1 MKETEMKI
9 KLIAS
14 AKVMASMVEWAEDT
28 SVAIYGCGQILLE
41 ASLGYARVL
50 LEAICHVASVAFDN
64 GRMILEISVTQGSEL
79 LAIITEWIKDGLSS
93 DTVDNT
99 IHMVRDALE
108 VLLMQVCAMLKASY
122 GNGEEYRILSSTL
135 NNIFGVNYNPRLF
148 SDMFKNL

>member
-1 MKETEMKI
+1 MNETEMKI
-9 KLIAS
+9 KFIAS

-41 ASLGYARVL
+41 ASLGYAGVL
-50 LEAICHVASVAFDN
+50 LEAICHVASAAFDN
-64 GRMILEISVTQGSEL
+64 GQMILQIGFNQGSEL
-79 LAIITEWIKDGLSS
+79 VATNTEWIKDGLSS
-93 DTVDNT
+93 ETVDNA
-99 IHMVRDALE
+99 IHTVKDALE
-108 VLLMQVCAMLKASY
+108 VLLRHVHAMLKASY

>member
-1 MKETEMKI
+1 MNETEMKI
-9 KLIAS
+9 KFIAS

-41 ASLGYARVL
+41 AGLGYAGVL
-50 LEAICHVASVAFDN
+50 LEAICHLASVAFDN
-64 GRMILEISVTQGSEL
+64 GRMILEIGFNQGSEL
-79 LAIITEWIKDGLSS
+79 VAIITEWIKDGLSS
-93 DTVDNT
+93 ETVNNT
-99 IHMVRDALE
+99 IHMVKDALE
-108 VLLMQVCAMLKASY
+108 VLLRHLHAMLKASY

>member
-28 SVAIYGCGQILLE
+28 SVAIYGCGRILLE

-50 LEAICHVASVAFDN
+50 LEAICHLASVAFDY
-64 GRMILEISVTQGSEL
+64 GQMIVEIGFTQGSEL
-79 LAIITEWIKDGLSS
+79 LAIIIEWIQDGLSS
-93 DTVDNT
+93 EMINNT
-99 IHMVRDALE
+99 IHMVKDALE
-108 VLLMQVCAMLKASY
+108 VLLNYVHAMLKASY
-122 GNGEEYRILSSTL
+122 GSGEEYRILSSTL